1 MWLPVPSN
9 EMQMAKELTPEL
21 TEAEKYDIW
30 RNILVETANVGI
42 VRGVLDPIR
51 LMLKDDDFVTRLR
64 FE

>member
-1 MWLPVPSN
+1 
-9 EMQMAKELTPEL
+9 MQMAKELTPEL